1 MPLPIIPQFQPQ
13 YLNLPIPQPFYPTPT
28 HVNSPHFGQL
38 PIPIYHPPYVNSLS
52 PQQYH
57 KQYNNKNNIFI
68 PNQQNQRYGIQTNK
82 KQIIAQQTD
91 LLDQFIEKRN
101 SSFFI

>member
-1 MPLPIIPQFQPQ
+1 MPLPVIPQFQPQ

-28 HVNSPHFGQL
+28 QVNSPHFGQL

-57 KQYNNKNNIFI
+57 NQYNNRNIFI
-68 PNQQNQRYGIQTNK
+68 PNQQNQRYAIQTNK
-82 KQIIAQQTD
+82 NQIIAQRTD
-91 LLDQFIEKRN
+91 LLDQFVMKRN